1 LLKAERAMSVGPA
14 RGAFSG
20 SICERAAIAPAVN
33 KRPAEHSAL
42 LGRLAA
48 ALTARFKKIS
58 AALRHRRELEQL
70 ARFSDRELRDLA
82 VTRNDIGFALAEPL
96 WRDPAETFRQV
107 RCESAVPISKAK
119 PVTQASRI
127 AKPWATPRRG

>member
-1 LLKAERAMSVGPA
+1 MSLSPA
-14 RGAFSG
+14 CGAFSG
-20 SICERAAIAPAVN
+20 SICERAAIAPAIN
-33 KRPAEHSAL
+33 ERPAEHSGL
-42 LGRLAA
+42 LERLAA
-48 ALTARFKKIS
+48 ALIAPFQQFS

-107 RCESAVPISKAK
+107 RCESAAPASKAES
-119 PVTQASRI
+119 VTQASRI
-127 AKPWATPRRG
+127 AKPWAAQRRG